1 MQLLD
6 SRLLIK
12 LLKSI
17 SPDEI
22 TPETLHYILMSEDNV
37 VNCLMYGNN
46 NTKQAYWPNP
56 TLWQTHAHKLFSNYK
71 DIYTNIDAAGSIGL
85 KKLEYCLSYNEP
97 PKSLT
102 DCFIRLLDEIY
113 VAFYNEDIKL
123 AKSEIVRILTE
134 LEAPTEDIDHIK
146 TIESL
151 PRLSEFL
158 VNRARDKGGLK
169 KQSTTKN
176 KKRKATDKE
185 DNEKVQVDTNTESD
199 KGLSIVQCTYS
210 ELKQKGLTA
219 RTISKQLIAND
230 AALYGSDILGA
241 NAGTIEQWA
250 AQIEAAPDN
259 WFFFC
264 EGTRIIGNWSI
275 TFLAPEEEV
284 SVRKGTFAGDDFS
297 LKSVNY
303 PLTAS
308 DKEVVV
314 YILNISLNSGY
325 QTHDNWK
332 ALWNSFGKRVRQ
344 LNATGITVK
353 GIYSALFLDD
363 HKVMFENMG
372 FQCLVDNIVSG
383 QVYYLD
389 LSNPNLANISWII
402 PNDEAVELNLPISFK
417 QLSHNDILDEQQL
430 RDIAGLIYD
439 TDKYIYPMMFSSREQ
454 AKELLPML
462 FASNE
467 DNMFNLNNI
476 YCGMVGKRIVSLIL
490 HIRGPL
496 VWKSDQLTE
505 LANLLDMKLPK
516 TVDLVEKNYF
526 TGYASTASNT
536 TAILNCCVNSN
547 YRMRNEIR
555 LGTRMMQSFIEHHP
569 ERLELYVLQE
579 TNAAMRLYL
588 RTGFKPL
595 RKCNGFS
602 ADNRELPCYFM
613 YKPAK

>member
-12 LLKSI
+12 LLRRI
-17 SPDEI
+17 SADEI
-22 TPETLHYILMSEDNV
+22 TPETLPYILMSEDHV

-56 TLWQTHAHKLFSNYK
+56 ANWQTHAEKLFKQNK
-71 DIYTNIDAAGSIGL
+71 EVYTSLDAAGNIGL
-85 KKLEYCLSYNEP
+85 KKLENCLAYSEP
-97 PKSLT
+97 PKSLA
-102 DCFIRLLDEIY
+102 DCFIRLFDEIY
-113 VAFYNEDIKL
+113 IAYYDEDITL
-123 AKSEIVRILTE
+123 AKSEISRILTE
-134 LEAPTEDIDHIK
+134 LKAPAEDIDHIK
-146 TIESL
+146 TINSL

-158 VNRARDKGGLK
+158 VNRAKDKGGFK
-169 KQSTTKN
+169 ESTTKKN
-176 KKRKATDKE
+176 NGKASSQYTK
-185 DNEKVQVDTNTESD
+185 EKVQCETNTEPN
-199 KGLSIVQCTYS
+199 KGLGIVPCTYS
-210 ELKQKGLTA
+210 QLKQKGLTA
-219 RTISKQLIAND
+219 HAISAQLIKND
-230 AALYGSDILGA
+230 AALYGADVLGA

-264 EGTRIIGNWSI
+264 EGTQIIGNWSI
-275 TFLAPEEEV
+275 TFISPEEEV

-308 DKEVVV
+308 DKEVVI

-372 FQCLVDNIVSG
+372 FQYLVDNIVSG

-389 LSNPNLANISWII
+389 LSNPNLANFSWII
-402 PNDEAVELNLPISFK
+402 PNDELVELNLPISFK

-454 AKELLPML
+454 AKELIPML
-462 FASNE
+462 LASNE

-476 YCGMVGKRIVSLIL
+476 YCGMIGKRVVSLIL

-496 VWKSDQLTE
+496 VWKANQLIE
-505 LANLLDMKLPK
+505 LANLLDMKLPE
-516 TVDLVEKNYF
+516 TLDLVEKNYF

-547 YRMRNEIR
+547 YRMRSEIR
-555 LGTRMMQSFIEHHP
+555 LGTRMMQSFIEHHQ

-588 RTGFKPL
+588 RTGFKL
-595 RKCNGFS
+595 SRKCNGFS

-613 YKPAK
+613 YKPGK